1 MIGFK
6 FASKVSRDRIL
17 YTCPEY
23 MRNFRNFSVLLFAVA
38 MFAIAGNA
46 QTSLQKVGGG
56 SVDIQSQAGKVVVLA
71 YGARWLPL
79 SQKQVDFTNLLAKKY
94 AGKNVAIFFVATDS
108 LNQKS
113 KNFADDGML
122 SSFATDK
129 KLSVAVLRDPDGST
143 MKKFRVDQL
152 PSFVVLD
159 KTGDVTGDAFGGI
172 DPKFDI
178 TIPISKRIDSLL

>member
-1 MIGFK
+1 MKK
-6 FASKVSRDRIL
+6 FGNGLFLIFTLVIL
-17 YTCPEY
+17 
-23 MRNFRNFSVLLFAVA
+23 
-38 MFAIAGNA
+38 AIAGNA

-56 SVDIQSQAGKVVVLA
+56 SVDVEAQGGKVVVLA

-94 AGKNVAIFFVATDS
+94 AGKNVVVYFVATDS
-108 LNQKS
+108 LSQKS

-122 SSFATDK
+122 SNFATDR
-129 KLSVAVLRDPDGST
+129 KLSVPVLRDPDGAT

-159 KTGDVTGDAFGGI
+159 KTGAVSGDAFGGI

-178 TIPISKRIDSLL
+178 TAPISKRIDSLL